1 MSRFGKFMTVNG
13 LKRKDIASYLGVSGA
28 FITQIKNEERP
39 LPPEKLAMIQ
49 ANGAWD
55 STMLTITAPSAPSAP
70 SVPSASRGLTGPLDV
85 TGLLRGTKITSSHVR
100 SAVEKALHPDEKIMV
115 GYLERKAKD
124 LEAKIAEKDAI
135 INQLHEQI
143 GMLKAELNL
152 IKEGKV

>member
-55 STMLTITAPSAPSAP
+55 STMLTITAPSAS

-152 IKEGKV
+152 IKEGKG